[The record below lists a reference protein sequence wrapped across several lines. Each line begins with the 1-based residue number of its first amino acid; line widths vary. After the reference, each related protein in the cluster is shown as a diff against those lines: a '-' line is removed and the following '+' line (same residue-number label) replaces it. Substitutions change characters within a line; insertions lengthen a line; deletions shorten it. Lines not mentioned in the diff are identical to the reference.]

1 MSTKKI
7 LKIVLAIIAG
17 SIVFVAILFLVKP
30 TYLMKL
36 LKPIELNITSVNTKI
51 SETDISTDIKVELST
66 DYFVDLIIDSLVYEF
81 YLDKAK
87 VAHGNIAIG
96 KNFSSKD
103 KDTLTIPVSIHK
115 DTLTSKL
122 DSLAPTD
129 STKVR
134 LWLNNHIKL
143 PILGRTAFEIDFE
156 KKIAAPKLPKIKI
169 AHIDEINLRDTIFNI
184 DFEVNNPSLYE
195 ATINRFNADIDFKK
209 LFTGKVKN
217 DTKVR
222 LKPQGTTVFSAT
234 IAIDDLE
241 LIRDGL
247 KILFQ
252 ANKEWAYTMDSQ
264 VTVQL
269 EDGSTIDFD
278 VLNSGKMD
286 IIGKK

>member
-1 MSTKKI
+1 MKKF
-7 LKIVLAIIAG
+7 LKVILAIIAG
-17 SIVFVAILFLVKP
+17 SILLAAILFLVKP

-36 LKPIELNITSVNTKI
+36 MKPVELNITSVNTKI

-66 DYFVDLIIDSLVYEF
+66 DYFIDFMIDSLVYEF
-81 YLDKAK
+81 YLDAAK

-96 KNFSSKD
+96 KNFRPKD
-103 KDTLTIPVSIHK
+103 KDTLTIPVSLHR

-143 PILGRTAFEIDFE
+143 PILGRTAFEVDFE
-156 KKIAAPKLPKIKI
+156 KQIVAPKLPKIKI
-169 AHIDEINLRDTIFNI
+169 AHIDDINLRDTNFNI
-184 DFEVNNPSLYE
+184 DFEVDNPSLYE
-195 ATINRFNADIDFKK
+195 ATIIRFNADIDFKK

-217 DTKVR
+217 DTKIR

-241 LIRDGL
+241 PVKDGL

-252 ANKEWAYTMDSQ
+252 GNKEWAYTMDSQ

-278 VLNSGKMD
+278 VVNSGKMD